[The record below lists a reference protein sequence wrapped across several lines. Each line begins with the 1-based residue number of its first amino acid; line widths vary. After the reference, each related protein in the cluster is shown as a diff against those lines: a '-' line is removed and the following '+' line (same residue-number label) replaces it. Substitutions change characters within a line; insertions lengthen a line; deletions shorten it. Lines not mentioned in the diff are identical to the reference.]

1 MYTHCEAWCDDICE
15 LTASH
20 NNLLMLYLE
29 KHDKSKKDIGEIV
42 SKAQAL
48 GSYEHLQTNE
58 KDILITT
65 LEETQA
71 AHNMGIVWH
80 PMGQMHDVWATTD
93 HVCCEVSFQ
102 IWNLLTFY

>member
-15 LTASH
+15 LTTSH
-20 NNLLMLYLE
+20 NNLLMLYPE
-29 KHDKSKKDIGEIV
+29 KHDKSKKDIWEIV

-71 AHNMGIVWH
+71 AHNMGIV
-80 PMGQMHDVWATTD
+80 
-93 HVCCEVSFQ
+93 
-102 IWNLLTFY
+102 